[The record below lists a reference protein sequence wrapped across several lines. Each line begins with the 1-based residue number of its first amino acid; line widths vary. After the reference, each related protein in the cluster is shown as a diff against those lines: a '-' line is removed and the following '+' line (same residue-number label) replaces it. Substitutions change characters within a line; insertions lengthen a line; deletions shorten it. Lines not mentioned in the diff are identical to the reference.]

1 MTRIVCDASPLIT
14 LCKAGLVDILRDR
27 FKRVLC
33 PRAVVAEIASG
44 PEEDMARGMLL
55 ALTWLEFVTLDPP
68 LSPLAAW
75 QLGYSEAEVIEYARL
90 NPGAIALLDD
100 RVARRAARGAGV
112 PVLGT
117 LGLIAE
123 WTTLDPRHSPDAAI
137 DKLVKAGFYLDE
149 SIARA
154 VNLQPKRK

>member
-1 MTRIVCDASPLIT
+1 MRRIVCDASPLIT

-55 ALTWLEFVTLDPP
+55 TLTWLEFVSLDPP
-68 LSPLAAW
+68 LSPLAVW
-75 QLGYSEAEVIEYARL
+75 QLGQSEAEVIEYARL

-100 RVARRAARGAGV
+100 RISRRAAKAAGV

-117 LGLIAE
+117 LGLIAGL
-123 WTTLDPRHSPDAAI
+123 TTHAPRHSPDAAVA
-137 DKLVKAGFYLDE
+137 KLAKAGFYIEE
-149 SIARA
+149 STARA
-154 VNLQPKRK
+154 MNLQPKRK

>member
-1 MTRIVCDASPLIT
+1 MRRIVCDASPLIT

-44 PEEDMARGMLL
+44 PEEDMAQGMLL
-55 ALTWLEFVTLDPP
+55 SLTWLEFISLDPP

-100 RVARRAARGAGV
+100 RISRRAARAAGV

-117 LGLIAE
+117 LGLIAGL
-123 WTTLDPRHSPDAAI
+123 TTHDFRHSPDAAVA
-137 DKLVKAGFYLDE
+137 KLAKAGFYIDE

-154 VNLQPKRK
+154 INLQPKRK